1 MSVLTSLYGGRKLKA
16 IFVRSDVGDL
26 DYLKNLIESN
36 KLCPAI
42 DKSFALSDIRQAH
55 LYSETGRVRGK
66 ITLRIK

>member
-1 MSVLTSLYGGRKLKA
+1 
-16 IFVRSDVGDL
+16 VRSDVGDL